1 MVRYMSSKT
10 ILFVEDQLDFL
21 AVNKLFLERHG
32 YHVVAAEDGE
42 QAVQAARDCRPDV
55 IVMDFSMPRLDGVKA
70 THALK
75 TLPDTR
81 HIPVIM
87 LTAHSYGSVGRRARE
102 AGCACFITKPCDPTR
117 VLREVQNLIGS
128 AELH

>member
-21 AVNKLFLERHG
+21 AVNKLYLERHG
-32 YHVVAAEDGE
+32 YRVLSAEDGE
-42 QAVQAARDCRPDV
+42 QAVQVAQQCMPDV
-55 IVMDFSMPRLDGVKA
+55 IVMDFSMPRLDGIGA
-70 THALK
+70 TTALK
-75 TLPDTR
+75 TAPETR
-81 HIPVIM
+81 DIPVIM

-117 VLREVQNLIGS
+117 VLREVEGLIGS
-128 AELH
+128 AEVH